1 MLVVVVVVVCV
12 CVCVVV
18 GVSQLDQAMYVPNL
32 LTNPQGANQSSVFT
46 ANLYFFS
53 ISTTEADR

>member
-1 MLVVVVVVVCV
+1 MLVVVVVVCV
-12 CVCVVV
+12 CVCVV
-18 GVSQLDQAMYVPNL
+18 GVSQLDRAMYVLNL
-32 LTNPQGANQSSVFT
+32 LTNSQGANQSSLFA